1 MSDTCPACSGFI
13 EKGPDGAWRHLARW
27 EPCINARPHTR
38 TATLLSAEQRRA
50 LAQYLALRIER
61 NEWKYWL
68 AGGVVVLYVAL
79 LSRGDWRIFAA
90 GLFIGVLTTFSF
102 IGTTERAHA
111 LLRRETTLIRIT
123 GSLTVDTRKDA
134 DKEKRFVR
142 VDGRELVLDG
152 DVHVGREL
160 GGIEYTEKRG
170 YPLAIWDRDGD
181 LVWHRPEYEPAALA
195 VDNLRAPRSGFLEQ
209 PSLLHQ

>member
-1 MSDTCPACSGFI
+1 MSETCQACEGFI
-13 EKGPDGAWRHLARW
+13 EKGPDGIWRHLARW
-27 EPCINARPHTR
+27 EPCISARPRTR
-38 TATLLSAEQRRA
+38 TATLISAEQRRA
-50 LAQYLALRIER
+50 LAAYLSVRIER

-68 AGGVVVLYVAL
+68 AGGAVVLYLAL

-90 GLFIGVLTTFSF
+90 GLVIGMVVTFSL
-102 IGTTERAHA
+102 IATAERAGA
-111 LLRRETTLIRIT
+111 LLRRETTLIRVT

-142 VDGRELVLDG
+142 VDGRELVLDS

-181 LVWHRPEYEPAALA
+181 LVWHRPEYEPAPLVTDTMVLSA
-195 VDNLRAPRSGFLEQ
+195 
-209 PSLLHQ
+209 